1 MKGYQVLPFLIYRR
15 CCVGDEPGNEA
26 KPTTGSLPPHVSSIQ
41 LTHKRLSEAILTLPF
56 PGFLPVEKRSVCNEA
71 H

>member
-1 MKGYQVLPFLIYRR
+1 M
-15 CCVGDEPGNEA
+15 GDEPGNEA